1 MIYKLKQSPLFAS
14 MSEKDVE
21 RCLKCSGAEVVIFEK
36 EEIIFLQSDAPCK
49 LMILLEGIIAI
60 CNDSVS
66 GKRSIVTT
74 VDQAGELFGEVFL
87 FLNKH
92 EYDHYAQAVTGVKVL
107 TIPREFFFR
116 TCGEQCNYHA
126 QLISNMLSIL
136 AQKAYYLNQKLQI
149 MSCATLRHKIA
160 KTLLRNLSDDGRVTL
175 SMNREEL
182 ADFLNT
188 ARPSLSRELM
198 KMQEDGLIKIKKKE
212 IVILQLDELQNLI

>member
-1 MIYKLKQSPLFAS
+1 MGMTESDI
-14 MSEKDVE
+14 E
-21 RCLKCSGAEVVIFEK
+21 RCLKCSGAEVFTYEK
-36 EEIIFLQSDAPCK
+36 EEILFLQSDAPCK
-49 LMILLEGIIAI
+49 LMILLEGAIAI

-74 VDQAGELFGEVFL
+74 VDQAGDLFGEVFL

-92 EYDHYAQAVTGVKVL
+92 EYDHYAQAVTLSKVL
-107 TIPREFFFR
+107 TMPRDFFFR
-116 TCGEQCNYHA
+116 TCGKQCTYHA
-126 QLISNMLSIL
+126 QLISNMLAIL

-149 MSCATLRHKIA
+149 MSCATLRQKIT
-160 KTLLRNLSDDGRVTL
+160 KVLLRNLSDDGRVTL

-198 KMQEDGLIKIKKKE
+198 KMQEDGLIQMKKKE
-212 IVILQLDELQNLI
+212 IIILQLEELQNLI

>member
-1 MIYKLKQSPLFAS
+1 MIDKLKRSPLFMGMTES
-14 MSEKDVE
+14 DIE
-21 RCLKCSGAEVVIFEK
+21 RCLKCSGAEVFTYEK
-36 EEIIFLQSDAPCK
+36 EEILFLQSDAPCK
-49 LMILLEGIIAI
+49 LMILLEGAIAI

-74 VDQAGELFGEVFL
+74 VDQAGDLFGEVFL

-92 EYDHYAQAVTGVKVL
+92 EYDHYAQAVTLSKVL
-107 TIPREFFFR
+107 TMPRDFFFR
-116 TCGEQCNYHA
+116 TCGKQCTYHA
-126 QLISNMLSIL
+126 QLISNMLAIL

-149 MSCATLRHKIA
+149 MSCATLRQKIT
-160 KTLLRNLSDDGRVTL
+160 KVLLRNLSDDGRVTL

-198 KMQEDGLIKIKKKE
+198 KMQEDGLIQMKKKE
-212 IVILQLDELQNLI
+212 IIILQLEELQNLI